1 LELFESDKVEL
12 MTTGKWISADKVLE
26 MIETDLNVKKNDNLY
41 IKAESI
47 AQWFKNKNFVDPDEL
62 EKGEFK

>member
-1 LELFESDKVEL
+1 MS
-12 MTTGKWISADKVLE
+12 
-26 MIETDLNVKKNDNLY
+26 KKNDNPY

-62 EKGEFK
+62 EKYYVFCELNQQNNCKKLSELVKS